1 MSEAA
6 RSRRDAARYE
16 PQMAAP
22 GRDASQGHADP
33 LAELARLVGHD
44 DPFRSVFRP
53 AAAPAPVEQ
62 AGDGV
67 HRSERDAPYP
77 FEADP
82 HGGGAGHDA
91 YHDDVH
97 HSFAQGHAD
106 GPYEQAHAHPD
117 AYGEALAYDAA
128 HGGDGHGAYD
138 DRYYAAEQD
147 AHHDEAGLA
156 DERFAVD
163 AAAASMLPDIWAQ
176 GGEDA
181 DASLPDGVTRP
192 ALGADRRSSARR
204 PMAVLGAVLV
214 LTGGGLAAS
223 FLAKGSST
231 PGVASASSGRGAPTI
246 MAATSPTKVKVEDTG
261 ATAPEDQDAALL
273 SKNGNVSSGPVKIV
287 SSQEQPVDLGQLP
300 KTSDL
305 ADGARP
311 LPPAAPN
318 PFPEPKKV
326 KTFVV
331 HPDGTMLSAD
341 GAPAAQAGMGSAG
354 LDAPG
359 SALPAT
365 PKTASS
371 GGTTPKSAAP
381 PDAIAALTS
390 QPADAAVTAPAKPAR
405 QPASPGARTASAKPN
420 DTADAPATSGGGFGV
435 QLASSPV
442 EADANAAFAKL
453 KKRYPAQLGSLT
465 ASVHKAETG
474 DKPVYRVRVGSMSQ
488 DDAKALCSQLQ
499 GAGGSCFVVH
509 N

>member
-6 RSRRDAARYE
+6 RSRRDASRYE
-16 PQMAAP
+16 PQMAVP
-22 GRDASQGHADP
+22 GRDAPQGHADP

-62 AGDGV
+62 AAGGGAS
-67 HRSERDAPYP
+67 RYERDAPYP
-77 FEADP
+77 AEADP
-82 HGGGAGHDA
+82 HAAAAGHDP
-91 YHDDVH
+91 YHDDAH
-97 HSFAQGHAD
+97 GSLAQGHAD
-106 GPYEQAHAHPD
+106 GHHDEAHAYHDDP
-117 AYGEALAYDAA
+117 AYDAA
-128 HGGDGHGAYD
+128 HGDGHEAYD
-138 DRYYAAEQD
+138 DRYDAAEQN
-147 AHHDEAGLA
+147 AHHDEAGFA
-156 DERFAVD
+156 DGRFAAD
-163 AAAASMLPDIWAQ
+163 AAAVSTLPDMWAR
-176 GGEDA
+176 GGDA
-181 DASLPDGVTRP
+181 GAPSLDGGAIRP
-192 ALGADRRSSARR
+192 VLGADRRSSARR
-204 PMAVLGAVLV
+204 PLAVLGAVLV

-223 FLAKGSST
+223 FLAKGPST
-231 PGVASASSGRGAPTI
+231 PGVASASSGRAAPTI
-246 MAATSPTKVKVEDTG
+246 MAATGPTKVKVEDTG

-273 SKNGNVSSGPVKIV
+273 NKNGNVSSGPVKIV

-311 LPPAAPN
+311 LPPPAPN

-341 GAPAAQAGMGSAG
+341 GASVAAGGMGSAG
-354 LDAPG
+354 PDALG

-371 GGTTPKSAAP
+371 GGTTPRTAAP
-381 PDAIAALTS
+381 TDAIAALTA
-390 QPADAAVTAPAKPAR
+390 QPDAAAGATPARAAR

-420 DTADAPATSGGGFGV
+420 DTADAPAASGGGFGV

-453 KKRYPAQLGSLT
+453 KKRYPVQLGSLT

>member
-6 RSRRDAARYE
+6 RSRRDDPRYE

-22 GRDASQGHADP
+22 GRDATQGHADP

-53 AAAPAPVEQ
+53 AAAPMPVDP
-62 AGDGV
+62 AGGGV
-67 HRSERDAPYP
+67 HRHDRDASYP
-77 FEADP
+77 VDADR
-82 HGGGAGHDA
+82 HAAAAGHDP

-97 HSFAQGHAD
+97 GSLAQGYAD
-106 GPYEQAHAHPD
+106 GPHGDAHAHPD
-117 AYGEALAYDAA
+117 AYGEAAAYDA
-128 HGGDGHGAYD
+128 GHEAYD
-138 DRYYAAEQD
+138 ERYDAAEQG
-147 AHHDEAGLA
+147 AHRDEAGFA

-163 AAAASMLPDIWAQ
+163 AAAASMLPDIWAR
-176 GGEDA
+176 GGDDA
-181 DASLPDGVTRP
+181 DAPSLDGGATRP

-204 PMAVLGAVLV
+204 PLAVLGAVLV

-223 FLAKGSST
+223 FFAKSPST
-231 PGVASASSGRGAPTI
+231 PGVASAVSGRGAPTI
-246 MAATSPTKVKVEDTG
+246 MAATGPTKIKVEDAG

-273 SKNGNVSSGPVKIV
+273 NKNGNVSSGPVKIV

-311 LPPAAPN
+311 LPPPTPN

-341 GAPAAQAGMGSAG
+341 GAPAGKGGMGGAG
-354 LDAPG
+354 LDAPA

-371 GGTTPKSAAP
+371 GATTPRSAAP
-381 PDAIAALTS
+381 PDAIAALTA
-390 QPADAAVTAPAKPAR
+390 QPDAAAGATPARAAR

-420 DTADAPATSGGGFGV
+420 DTADAPAASGGGFGV